1 LLRRPPAVGREIAM
15 RETFRSTSLAWLG
28 QALVLALIGVTSDV
42 ASSQT
47 CTPEQVFKVIDET
60 GARLRQLNGEL
71 QPRIGAKLGEI
82 AKARGWKSDEI
93 EARGRT
99 LVDDAETRRLD
110 ARAATLLSTLDRLGD
125 DSRSK
130 EPACERLE
138 KARAAGR
145 QLVEVTSARSSHIS
159 AKLEA
164 ALHPAPAPP
173 VRPPLAA
180 ASPPAP
186 PGKADAGRTATAAPT
201 PKPAPPSAATW
212 GAETVPSVKPDPA
225 AMSSLPRHVE
235 PGDLGF
241 TPAEILAAGRG
252 LFGSISAGLASV
264 INYAF
269 QNYGRPTGY
278 ILGGEGGGAFFA
290 GLRYG
295 EGRLVTKIQGER
307 KIYWQ
312 GPSVGF
318 DFGLEGS
325 RVMFLVYNLDDH
337 EQVFARFAGV
347 DGSAYLVGGAGIT
360 FLKKGKVV
368 LAPIRTGLGVRVGA
382 NLGYVKFTPSPSLN
396 PF

>member
-1 LLRRPPAVGREIAM
+1 M
-15 RETFRSTSLAWLG
+15 RELKFRSRRRGLAL
-28 QALVLALIGVTSDV
+28 ALVLGMLAAMASV
-42 ASSQT
+42 AAAQT

-71 QPRIGAKLGEI
+71 QPGISAKLAEI
-82 AKARGWKSDEI
+82 AKVKGWKSGEI

-110 ARAATLLSTLDRLGD
+110 ARAASLLSTLDRLGD

-130 EPACERLE
+130 EPPCERLQ
-138 KARAAGR
+138 KAQAAGR
-145 QLVEVTSARSSHIS
+145 QLIEVTSARSSHIS
-159 AKLEA
+159 AKLEG
-164 ALHPAPAPP
+164 ALRPAPP
-173 VRPPLAA
+173 APTPQPKVSAAPSPVPGRATDASKGEAARTAA
-180 ASPPAP
+180 ASPQAKAAP
-186 PGKADAGRTATAAPT
+186 P
-201 PKPAPPSAATW
+201 PPAATW
-212 GAETVPSVKPDPA
+212 GAEAVPSVRPDPA
-225 AMSSLPRHVE
+225 AISSLPRPVE

-241 TPAEILAAGRG
+241 TPTDILAAGRG

-269 QNYGRPTGY
+269 QTYGKPTGY
-278 ILGGEGGGAFFA
+278 ILGDEGGGAFFA

-295 EGRLVTKIQGER
+295 DGRLVTKSQGER
-307 KIYWQ
+307 KVYWQ
-312 GPSVGF
+312 GPSVGL
-318 DFGLEGS
+318 DFGLAGS

-337 EQVFARFAGV
+337 KQLFARFAGV

-360 FLKKGKVV
+360 FLKKGKLV

-382 NLGYVKFTPSPSLN
+382 NLGYVKFTPAPSLN